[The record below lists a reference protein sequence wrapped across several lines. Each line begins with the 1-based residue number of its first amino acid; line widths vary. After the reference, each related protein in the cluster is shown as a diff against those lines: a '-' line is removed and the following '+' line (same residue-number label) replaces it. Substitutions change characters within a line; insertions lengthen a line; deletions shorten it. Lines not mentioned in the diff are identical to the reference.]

1 MNDTHGYIGFKGN
14 VHFAGIDAYG
24 EVIDFTIHNI
34 FTDIGRT
41 IAAKRL
47 GDSGE
52 ELVHTIALGDD
63 ATAAAVTQTAL
74 IGNMVGYNTSTTWS
88 NITTSVTLDTS
99 KWVAVVPVTSA
110 ATVREAALSQSSD
123 GLNVTGMVARVVV
136 SPVIVMPANSALTVT
151 WTLQCT

>member
-1 MNDTHGYIGFKGN
+1 MKYDFKGN

-63 ATAAAVTQTAL
+63 ATAATVLQTGL

-99 KWVAVVPVTSA
+99 KWVAVVPITSA
-110 ATVREAALSQSSD
+110 CTVREAALGQAID
-123 GLNVTGMVARVVV
+123 LNITGMVARVVV
-136 SPVIVMPANSALTVT
+136 SPVIVMPASSALTVT